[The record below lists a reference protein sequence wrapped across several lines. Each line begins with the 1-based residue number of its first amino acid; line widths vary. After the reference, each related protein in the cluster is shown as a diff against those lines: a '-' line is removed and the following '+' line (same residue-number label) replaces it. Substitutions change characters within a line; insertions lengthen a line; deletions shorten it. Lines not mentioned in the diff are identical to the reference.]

1 MGFTLLLAKIAALAL
16 WLGKLAVAVF
26 AAFWLLST
34 DLGCWFVEQCF
45 DAAIALVNQVDV
57 SGFQQSIAAWGSLPA
72 EVINILGLL
81 KVGTAAAMIAAAI
94 VIRVS
99 LQLIPFT
106 RLGS

>member
-16 WLGKLAVAVF
+16 WLGKLAALAF

-34 DLGCWFVEQCF
+34 DLGCWVVEQLF
-45 DAAIALVNQVDV
+45 DVAIELVNEIDV
-57 SGFQQSIAAWGSLPA
+57 SGIEQHLSAWGSLPA

-81 KVGTAAAMIAAAI
+81 KVGYAAAI
-94 VIRVS
+94 ITTGIVIRIG